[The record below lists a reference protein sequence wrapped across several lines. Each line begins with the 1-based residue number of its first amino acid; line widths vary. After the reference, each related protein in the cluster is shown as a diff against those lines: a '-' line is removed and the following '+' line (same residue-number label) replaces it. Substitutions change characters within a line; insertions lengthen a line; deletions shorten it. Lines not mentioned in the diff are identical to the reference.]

1 MTKTIHPRI
10 VERIGLDGVA
20 DAHRRIE
27 AGRMTGKIV
36 ICP

>member
-1 MTKTIHPRI
+1 MHVRI
-10 VERIGLDGVA
+10 AERLGLDGVA
-20 DAHRRIE
+20 DAHRRIK